1 MLFHGLSAYSK
12 AHGLTHTIVE
22 RALTAQRVE
31 ACWSDVRLGPVGL
44 AVDVQHANIVFGC
57 SADAFSFIDE
67 HGDRVSHK
75 DVEYGGYEW
84 DGNYDKYGFK
94 TYKKVETDVW
104 VQRVINDVR
113 RDAKVRS
120 HRYAE
125 FSAVAEADCVWYN
138 KKYGRKW
145 YLIAKRI
152 AHTLGVPVVTFE

>member
-12 AHGLTHTIVE
+12 AHGLVHTIVE

-31 ACWSDVRLGPVGL
+31 ACWSDERLGPVGL
-44 AVDVQHANIVFGC
+44 AVNVRHADIKFGC
-57 SADAFSFIDE
+57 CTDAFSFIDE

-84 DGNYDKYGFK
+84 DGNYDKYGYK
-94 TYKKVETDVW
+94 THKKVDTEVW
-104 VQRVINDVR
+104 VQRVIDAVNKDAR
-113 RDAKVRS
+113 RKA

-125 FSAVAEADCVWYN
+125 FSAIAEADCVWYD

-152 AHTLGVPVVTFE
+152 AYTLGVPVFAFE